1 LPCSVFFRTAK
12 VRTQSET
19 GKFLKKKI
27 IGKPVNRAFFSAFN
41 DRYLPQFQLKA
52 EFSSQMKDFSYI
64 TNSHPAFIESLYQE
78 FLKNPSGVDPD
89 LRKFFEGFDFAVAN
103 GSAVAVNGQPVAG
116 TTAIDWMKEVRVY
129 RLILGYRNKGHL
141 LAKTNPIRTRKDR
154 GANLELSFFG
164 LSDADLDTV
173 YQAGNL
179 IGLGATSL
187 RNILSHLQQ
196 SYAGHVGIEFKYI
209 SDQKK
214 IDWLTT
220 EMEQRFTNPVTIE
233 KQKRILEKLN
243 EGVIFE
249 KFLHTKYI
257 GQKRFSLE
265 GGETTIA
272 ALDAIINVSA
282 NNDVQEVVIGMAHRG
297 RLNILANIM
306 GKTYEQIFSEF
317 EGTAAIDQTMG
328 SGDVKYHMGYG
339 SEVQTVDHKAIHLKL
354 MPNPSH
360 LEAVD
365 PVVVGFARAKADVL
379 YESDFDK
386 LLPILIHGDAS
397 VAGQGI
403 VYEVLQMSNLRGYYT
418 GGTIHFVINNQ
429 IGFTTDFDDA
439 RSADY
444 CTSAAAMIQAPVLH
458 VNGDDAEAVVKCAE
472 IATRYR
478 QEFNSDIFIDM
489 VCYLRHGHNEGDD
502 PKYTQPQLY
511 ALIDKHQNPREI
523 YTQFLIENGEADAQ
537 QLAKDMEKKFW
548 GDLQERLD
556 EVKQHPLPYKYQQP
570 ELVWKSLRKATE
582 EDFDQSPVT
591 AIKEEEIRRVFD
603 SLMKWPEDFKP
614 LKKVEKLLQDKI
626 KLLQTEQKIDWAT
639 AELMAYGS
647 LLVDGK
653 LVRMSGQDVKR
664 GTFSHRHAV
673 LRDENTNLE
682 YNRLNHFQEK
692 QEKFRIY
699 NSLLSEYGVLG
710 FEYGYAMANPNALVI
725 WEAQFGDFCNGA
737 QTMIDQFIAAGE
749 QKWQRQNGV
758 VMLLPHGYEGQGPE
772 HSSARMERFLQMCA
786 ELNLVVTNIT
796 SAANLF
802 HVFRRQL
809 TWHFRKPLINFSP
822 KANLRNPGTY
832 SHISEFASSG
842 FKEVIDDNFVT
853 AAAQVKKVLLCSGK
867 LYFELAEKQ
876 QKENRTDIAIVR
888 LEQLY
893 PLPAKQLDALYKK
906 YNKATW
912 FWVQEEPLNM
922 GAAGFLQM
930 NLKSINFGVISRNA
944 SAATATGYAKVHA
957 QEQAE
962 IIDTAFGI

>member
-1 LPCSVFFRTAK
+1 
-12 VRTQSET
+12 
-19 GKFLKKKI
+19 
-27 IGKPVNRAFFSAFN
+27 
-41 DRYLPQFQLKA
+41 
-52 EFSSQMKDFSYI
+52 MKDFSYI
-64 TNSHPAFIESLYQE
+64 THSHPAFIESLYKD
-78 FLKNPSGVDPD
+78 FLTDPSLVDPD
-89 LRKFFEGFDFAVAN
+89 LRKFFEGFDFAVN
-103 GSAVAVNGQPVAG
+103 GNYTAGQAVSGSVDAG
-116 TTAIDWMKEVRVY
+116 SIDWMQEIKVY

-141 LAKTNPIRTRKDR
+141 IAKTNPIRTRKDR
-154 GANLELSFFG
+154 GANLDLSFFG
-164 LSDADLDTV
+164 LSDADLTTV
-173 YQAGNL
+173 FQAGNL
-179 IGLGATSL
+179 IGLGPATL
-187 RNILSHLQQ
+187 KQILTHLQNA
-196 SYAGHVGIEFKYI
+196 YANHVGVEFKYI

-214 IDWLTT
+214 VDFLTS
-220 EMEQRFTNPVTIE
+220 EMEQHFAQPLPLSK
-233 KQKRILEKLN
+233 KQRILEKLN
-243 EGVIFE
+243 QGVMFE

-272 ALDAIINVSA
+272 ALDAIINTAA
-282 NNDVQEVVIGMAHRG
+282 NQEVQEVVIGMAHRG
-297 RLNILANIM
+297 RLNVLANIM

-317 EGTAAIDQTMG
+317 EGTATIDQTMG

-339 SEVQTVDHKAIHLKL
+339 SEVKTLDDKTIHLKL

-365 PVVVGFARAKADVL
+365 PVVVGFARAKADL
-379 YESDFDK
+379 ISESHFEK
-386 LLPILIHGDAS
+386 ILPILIHGDAS

-403 VYEVLQMSNLRGYYT
+403 VYEVLQMSKLRGYYT

-429 IGFTTDFDDA
+429 IGFTTDFEDA

-444 CTSAAAMIQAPVLH
+444 STSVAAMVQAPVLH

-489 VCYLRHGHNEGDD
+489 VCYRKHGHNEGDD

-523 YTQFLIENGEADAQ
+523 YTQFLIQNGTHDAQ
-537 QLAKDMEKKFW
+537 ELAKSMEKKFW
-548 GDLQERLD
+548 SDLQERLD
-556 EVKQHPLPYKYQQP
+556 EVKQNPLPYKHQPP
-570 ELVWKSLRKATE
+570 ELIWKSFVKASAD
-582 EDFDQSPVT
+582 DFEASPIT
-591 AIKEEEIRRVFD
+591 AIDDAKFNLLFNG
-603 SLMKWPEDFKP
+603 LMKWPNDFKP
-614 LKKVEKLLQDKI
+614 LKKIEKLIQDKV
-626 KLLQTEQKIDWAT
+626 KLFETEGKVDWAT

-647 LLVDGK
+647 ILTDGNV
-653 LVRMSGQDVKR
+653 VRMSGQDVKR

-673 LRDENTNLE
+673 IRDEETNAE

-692 QEKFRIY
+692 QEQFRIY

-749 QKWQRQNGV
+749 QKWQRQNGL

-786 ELNLVVTNIT
+786 ELNMVITNIT
-796 SAANLF
+796 SSANLF
-802 HVFRRQL
+802 HAFRRQI
-809 TWHFRKPLINFSP
+809 TWNFRKPLINFSP

-832 SHISEFASSG
+832 SKKEEFLSGG
-842 FKEVIDDNFVT
+842 FKEVIDDAFVQDAT
-853 AAAQVKKVLLCSGK
+853 AVKKVLFCSGK
-867 LYFELAEKQ
+867 LYFELADKQ
-876 QKENRTDIAIVR
+876 VKENRQDIAIVR
-888 LEQLY
+888 LEQIY
-893 PLPAKQLDALYKK
+893 PLPVQQLDNLYKK

-922 GAAGFLQM
+922 GAATFLQT
-930 NLKSINFGVISRNA
+930 NLKTINFGVISRNA

-957 QEQAE
+957 QEQLE
-962 IIDTAFGI
+962 IIETAFNI